1 MSHLFGEL
9 CCLLLTLFNF
19 GFIHKLICKRSWPW
33 SKDNSN
39 ASVGVAYRLLM
50 WDLQL
55 QSHIV
60 LKVHKSWGLF
70 FFVFVFLEQLLGLGD
85 RIDHWIFNFISF
97 NVALSASDN
106 IILFLLD
113 FIKSVLT
120 FKHLV
125 QLLVL
130 LISHP
135 FIYSTSLLTSVFYC
149 NKNTTTDC

>member
-39 ASVGVAYRLLM
+39 ASVGVAYRLLRFA
-50 WDLQL
+50 
-55 QSHIV
+55 ITV
-60 LKVHKSWGLF
+60 AYCLKVHKSWGLF

-85 RIDHWIFNFISF
+85 HINHWIFNFISF

-113 FIKSVLT
+113 YIKIVLT

-130 LISHP
+130 ISKCTYLSPLHLFHF
-135 FIYSTSLLTSVFYC
+135 FINISVLL
-149 NKNTTTDC
+149 